1 MAAFR
6 TVDYYCFTTKPEIP
20 GYNNS
25 ARVVE
30 LSRSNIILLVLF
42 FFREL
47 YVTIRLKTIEFSGFL
62 LLTYSSQLSL
72 EQLWRVIL
80 KRQMTTVESSLCHVQ
95 YNTQKKVL

>member
-1 MAAFR
+1 M
-6 TVDYYCFTTKPEIP
+6 
-20 GYNNS
+20 
-25 ARVVE
+25 E

-62 LLTYSSQLSL
+62 LFLSL

>member
-1 MAAFR
+1 M
-6 TVDYYCFTTKPEIP
+6 
-20 GYNNS
+20 
-25 ARVVE
+25 E
-30 LSRSNIILLVLF
+30 LSRSNTILLVLF

-95 YNTQKKVL
+95 YNSQKKVL